1 MWEAR
6 DRLQEISVCK
16 YIWHRKQCF
25 AFSNIWV
32 ITEVCTWVYAVTQ
45 DSISETGGVLSKQGH
60 FRIPFSSNMDFS
72 FPPVTTVGGFP
83 TVTAWY
89 LQQFFFVPLECCAP
103 FWCQYL
109 SNTFLKP
116 SFQEGNN
123 GRSNSFLGG
132 THTGNHA
139 GFLRYWRLLI

>member
-25 AFSNIWV
+25 AFSNVWV
-32 ITEVCTWVYAVTQ
+32 ITEVCTWVCTC
-45 DSISETGGVLSKQGH
+45 DTGQH
-60 FRIPFSSNMDFS
+60 FRNCWCSLQTRAFQNSFQLQHGLFFPSSHYCRWIS
-72 FPPVTTVGGFP
+72 HSYCLIL
-83 TVTAWY
+83 AAI
-89 LQQFFFVPLECCAP
+89 FFVPLECCAP

-109 SNTFLKP
+109 SNTFLNP
-116 SFQEGNN
+116 PFQEGNN
-123 GRSNSFLGG
+123 GRSKSFLGG
-132 THTGNHA
+132 THTGNHG